1 MSRSEKVIITNMCMV
16 YDDKGNVLVQ
26 NRLNPNWPGITFP
39 GGHVNDK
46 ESFSESVIREVYEET
61 GLTIESPKL
70 CGIKQFQTAENERY
84 IVLLYKTKL
93 FKGNLKSSSEG
104 EVFWTSREKLFD
116 YKVANDFEKM
126 LQVFEDDELCELYY
140 YNKDETLHSKLL

>member
-61 GLTIESPKL
+61 GLTIESPIL

-93 FKGNLKSSSEG
+93 FKGNLKSSREG

>member
-61 GLTIESPKL
+61 GLTIESPIL